1 MTYTWAGAAW
11 AAEAVVWIALSETGG
26 AHAEAATA
34 VRGEIERAG
43 AGRADVVIRPWHE
56 FGADESPAPRLIVAV
71 GNRARRGIIESEH
84 RAPLLAVLVTR
95 SAQDKIA
102 ADASG
107 RVHSSVLLDQ
117 PPARQLAALRLA
129 LPALRRVGVVFG
141 PESRLQEAAFQRA
154 AAESGL
160 QLVAGRVDSPAMV
173 GAVVQRTLE
182 DSELLLALADP
193 TVFNNVSV
201 QNILTA
207 AYRRRVPLMAFS
219 PAYVRAGALLALY
232 STPAQVGR
240 QAGEI
245 ARAFLSGKPLPPP
258 QPPQDFVIGINGEVA
273 RSLGIPLQAADEN
286 SLALQLRAAER
297 KP

>member
-11 AAEAVVWIALSETGG
+11 AVEPVVWIALSEAGG
-26 AHAEAATA
+26 AHAEAAAA
-34 VRGEIERAG
+34 VRDEIERAG
-43 AGRADVVIRPWHE
+43 AGRADIVIRPWRE
-56 FGADESPAPRLIVAV
+56 FGTDASPAPRLIVAV

-84 RAPLLAVLVTR
+84 RAPLLGVLVTR
-95 SAQDKIA
+95 SPQDRIA
-102 ADASG
+102 ADASS

-129 LPALRRVGVVFG
+129 LPALRRVGIVFG
-141 PESRLQEAAFQRA
+141 PESRLHVAAFQRA

-160 QLVAGRVDSPAMV
+160 QLVVGRVDSPAMV

-182 DSELLLALADP
+182 DSELLLAVPDP
-193 TVFNNVSV
+193 AVFNNVSV

-219 PAYVRAGALLALY
+219 PAYVRAGALLAIY

-245 ARAFLSGKPLPPP
+245 ARAFLAGKPLPPP
-258 QPPQDFVIGINGEVA
+258 QSPQDFVIGINGDVA
-273 RSLGIPLQAADEN
+273 RSLGIPLQAADEHP
-286 SLALQLRAAER
+286 LAQQLRAAEH